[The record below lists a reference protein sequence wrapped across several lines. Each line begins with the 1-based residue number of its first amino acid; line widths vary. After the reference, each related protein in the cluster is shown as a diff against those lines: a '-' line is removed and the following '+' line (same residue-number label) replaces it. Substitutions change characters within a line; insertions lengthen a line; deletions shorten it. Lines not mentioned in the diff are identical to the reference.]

1 MLCFIL
7 CFKVAFCFLF
17 IGYFL
22 YLYFKSYHLSLPPEV
37 SYSIPPPPASM
48 RVFPNPPTHPF
59 RHFCPPISLHWAIE
73 PSQDRGPLLPLMP
86 NKAILCY
93 IYGWSH
99 GTLHVYSLV
108 GGLVP
113 GSSGGSGWLI
123 LFFLWGCKPL
133 QLLQSFL

>member
-1 MLCFIL
+1 
-7 CFKVAFCFLF
+7 
-17 IGYFL
+17 
-22 YLYFKSYHLSLPPEV
+22 
-37 SYSIPPPPASM
+37 M

-113 GSSGGSGWLI
+113 GSSGGVWLVDITVHTMGLQTPSSPAVFFFFKCLLPEVPGRSALI
-123 LFFLWGCKPL
+123 LKQCCW
-133 QLLQSFL
+133 